1 MTTVIVD
8 AVPTQCLACKHL
20 KRAGDL
26 GSGCTAFAE
35 IPDDM
40 IWEGD
45 HRRPLPGDHGVQFD
59 LSKRD
64 GAAEAFSD
72 WRSAFAS

>member
-8 AVPTQCLACKHL
+8 GVPTQCLACKHL
-20 KRAGDL
+20 KRAGYLD
-26 GSGCTAFAE
+26 GGCTAFE
-35 IPDDM
+35 KIPDDM
-40 IWEGD
+40 IWGGD
-45 HRRPLPGDHGVQFD
+45 HREPLEGDHGVQFD
-59 LSKRD
+59 LSARD